1 MKKKFF
7 TIMAVAALVL
17 GMSSCGKDDNPT
29 IVVEPEPVADD
40 QELVGFWW
48 EEYEYADVTEEGD
61 PFTSVVLAVEVNED
75 HTGCI
80 YLGAFDGENEDPV
93 ALYGGFDD
101 SGFTWQLL
109 DDGRIRL
116 GDPETGETYALARTR
131 GGGSYGQ
138 TMTDVSSTKLSYS
151 NGTVTAT
158 NGGTTETLQ
167 KASDSQ
173 AAAIA
178 QRLRANIKSN
188 VDLGPGGKTPEGFD
202 EDDIR

>member
-80 YLGAFDGENEDPV
+80 YLGAFDGENED
-93 ALYGGFDD
+93 LWRF
-101 SGFTWQLL
+101 
-109 DDGRIRL
+109 
-116 GDPETGETYALARTR
+116 
-131 GGGSYGQ
+131 
-138 TMTDVSSTKLSYS
+138 
-151 NGTVTAT
+151 
-158 NGGTTETLQ
+158 
-167 KASDSQ
+167 
-173 AAAIA
+173 
-178 QRLRANIKSN
+178 
-188 VDLGPGGKTPEGFD
+188 
-202 EDDIR
+202 